1 MFSFFPNQSNSPQLD
16 DEDLEQIDHNDL
28 EEIDLKWKV
37 AMLSMRVKRFY
48 KKTGRKLNF
57 NGKEPVGF
65 NKTKVECFN
74 CHRRGHFTRECR
86 APRNQGN
93 MYGDARYRSRDNTKR
108 TIEVETSDA
117 LVVQDNALIVQDR
130 LGYDWRL
137 ESVEAHII
145 VHQKNEAVYE
155 EKISVLEFEVKD
167 KDKTRLRYGD
177 QMNENDSSEVFNSV
191 FDSRSSDGDDNQ
203 TNDRFK
209 KGDGYHAVPPPFTG
223 NYMPPLANL
232 SFTRLDD
239 YVYRPTTNKTS
250 ASVSKDEASI
260 SQTSSISVEMPKDK
274 SVRSS
279 EILIKEWVSDDADV
293 FEPKD
298 LQTTVKP
305 SYEKIESTNAK
316 NELVKSDKQAE
327 KPRMFTQNPNVDKK
341 DWNGKMTQK
350 LGLGFGFTKKACFVC
365 GSYKHLIK
373 DCDFHEKRMTQ
384 KSVLKDMGKGTGQ
397 KEVRPIWNNAKRINH
412 QNKFVPSAVL
422 TRSGRVPVSAVK
434 QSSQRAVASTNAVR
448 PVNTDAHRNRMNV
461 SKSRINTFHK
471 THSPIKRPFYKSTA
485 PNTRISNE
493 KVNVVRVNGV
503 NTARQKVVGA
513 AKENGVI
520 ALKASAGNKDFLYD
534 YQDIDGGFVAFG
546 GSTKGGGE
554 PFRGFT
560 FKRFCNW
567 ELHTCVACQK
577 GKQHKASCPQET
589 NGDTGLKKN
598 VDSSDQKDGDD
609 TADDVAGKKTVK
621 EPASEDEQ
629 AIRDALDKMLNQEKE
644 ATEQSNAVRKEFEAE
659 CDRELLHRKAPR
671 ASSINIFNTISTPVN
686 VANAFRGV
694 NAASASGNFSA
705 AGPSFVP
712 LGVSFPID
720 ITNLPDYPLMPDLED
735 TVEVQSTGIF
745 GNTYDDDLDILQHFL
760 LLFLLWDAEDD

>member
-1 MFSFFPNQSNSPQLD
+1 MFSFFANQSNSPQLD

-28 EEIDLKWKV
+28 EEIDLKLQV
-37 AMLSMRVKRFY
+37 AMFSMRVKRFY
-48 KKTGRKLNF
+48 TKTGRKLNF

-86 APRNQGN
+86 APRNQWN
-93 MYGDARYRSRDNTKR
+93 RYGDARYRSRDNTKR
-108 TIEVETSDA
+108 TVEVETSDA
-117 LVVQDNALIVQDR
+117 LVVQDNALIVQDG
-130 LGYDWRL
+130 LGYDWSYIAQDEPTKFALMASTSSPSGFDLERQILNKANLEIVAYQLGL
-137 ESVEAHII
+137 ESVEAQII

-167 KDKTRLRYGD
+167 KDKTRLGYGH

-191 FDSRSSDGDDNQ
+191 FNSRSSDGNDNQ

-209 KGDGYHAVPPPFTG
+209 KGDGYHVVPPPFTG
-223 NYMPPLANL
+223 NYMPPLADL

-239 YVYRPTTNKTS
+239 YVYRPTTNTTS

-274 SVRSS
+274 SIRSS
-279 EILIKEWVSDDADV
+279 EVLVEEWVSDDADV

-305 SYEKIESTNAK
+305 SYEKIKSTNAK
-316 NELVKSDKQAE
+316 NEPVKSHKQAE
-327 KPRMFTQNPNVDKK
+327 KPRMFTQNPNVDRK

-350 LGLGFGFTKKACFVC
+350 LGLGFGFTKKACFVY

-373 DCDFHEKRMTQ
+373 DCDFHEKRMAQ

-412 QNKFVPSAVL
+412 QNKFVPSVVL
-422 TRSGRVPVSAVK
+422 TRSGRVLVSAVK
-434 QSSQRAVASTNAVR
+434 QSSQRAVASTNVVR

-546 GSTKGGGE
+546 GSTKGDKKELAIPGQTATGKE
-554 PFRGFT
+554 LSNPFMAGSLPKT
-560 FKRFCNW
+560 FWN
-567 ELHTCVACQK
+567 
-577 GKQHKASCPQET
+577 
-589 NGDTGLKKN
+589 
-598 VDSSDQKDGDD
+598 
-609 TADDVAGKKTVK
+609 TATSKTVNSVK
-621 EPASEDEQ
+621 QIHAIVDDKVVVISESSVRNDFLFDDEDGQ
-629 AIRDALDKMLNQEKE
+629 VKVFQEKL
-644 ATEQSNAVRKEFEAE
+644 
-659 CDRELLHRKAPR
+659 C
-671 ASSINIFNTISTPVN
+671 
-686 VANAFRGV
+686 
-694 NAASASGNFSA
+694 
-705 AGPSFVP
+705 
-712 LGVSFPID
+712 
-720 ITNLPDYPLMPDLED
+720 
-735 TVEVQSTGIF
+735 
-745 GNTYDDDLDILQHFL
+745 
-760 LLFLLWDAEDD
+760 